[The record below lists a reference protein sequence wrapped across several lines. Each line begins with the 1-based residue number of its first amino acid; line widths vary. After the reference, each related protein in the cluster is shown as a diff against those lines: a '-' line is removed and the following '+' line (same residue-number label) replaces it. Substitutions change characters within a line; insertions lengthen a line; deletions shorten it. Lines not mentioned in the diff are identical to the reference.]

1 MLNGSPASVT
11 RVVVTTIL
19 EWFWREI
26 SREWGRIEPP
36 GILVPTHRDHH
47 PVHQQ
52 NTVANPPFHSD
63 ANWFEILINSKSVKI
78 SLRMTVRY

>member
-1 MLNGSPASVT
+1 MLNGSTASVT
-11 RVVVTTIL
+11 RVVATTIL

-52 NTVANPPFHSD
+52 NTVAKPPFDQTPNQRTITQLFFS
-63 ANWFEILINSKSVKI
+63 F
-78 SLRMTVRY
+78 

>member
-1 MLNGSPASVT
+1 MLNGSTASVT
-11 RVVVTTIL
+11 RVVATTIL

-47 PVHQQ
+47 PVY
-52 NTVANPPFHSD
+52 
-63 ANWFEILINSKSVKI
+63 INK
-78 SLRMTVRY
+78 TQ